1 MNKKKILKV
10 LSCSL
15 LISTA
20 LGMASC
26 KKGGNS
32 DVTTP
37 VESSPYVSE
46 DEQVFKNVTYSDTKV
61 TIKITDEKGLLE
73 KCFFYGT
80 SSKDNQEKS
89 TEMTKTESGFVYEI
103 EKPEYN
109 DDAYNLTNCHVIY
122 LLSGSSEQH
131 NLSVENIE
139 ITSATG
145 KNKADIDNPV
155 EKAYIDVSL
164 FADKILDE
172 DGNYTYKIIAEGEDE
187 NLYNFTGDL
196 FINGVSAGKINENQ
210 TIDINNK
217 NFHTGS
223 NLITISNF
231 ELTSD
236 TKKTGKTQSVTIT
249 LDYEDKIDCEI
260 SSDKT
265 VVYTTEETLY
275 IDIAFKYDE
284 NVPLKPDKIL
294 MNEFWY
300 TLKDT
305 KTEDNETRATIEIPI
320 TSLKQGA
327 NELKFNK
334 VTFENGYEIDLDNQT
349 LNIEVANINL
359 EITSNLEKYVKRS
372 DLESGVITI
381 NFTVQNI
388 DGLNITGITVNNKRY
403 DLNKNETIFD
413 LTYRFNDFDK
423 NATEI
428 KCNVQSLNYKIDGK
442 EYTYDVNLSLNLA
455 VYDLNTNYVIND
467 GLDYKNGENCVIVDF
482 EDNEYTDIKPYRL
495 IISNGRY
502 EKEYTENYVY
512 EDGHIYFPIETNG
525 KQHEWI
531 TVDKYDNYQLG
542 FNGFDFYIGD
552 EKVVNE
558 NSGNGLIAHFRIP
571 KNNVGENNDIN
582 SYFSYVM
589 PAFAIDHYKYILTV
603 DGFKTIE
610 TDDTSSIYLVLKY
623 NECPFDENNLNASVE
638 IKEGN
643 TQKNVDG
650 VITIVNDH
658 IAYFKADYN
667 LKSNYI
673 YSITQFISY
682 FKDQS
687 NFECSYDLFDNASA
701 VEEFTVDDT
710 HQSENPNEYVPPIGS
725 SSYDTY
731 ITGLVNEKLE
741 IPTKDTSSDNSN
753 ENHGTSSSES
763 EGYNDGNNSTSES
776 HGSSEGT
783 NEEN

>member
-26 KKGGNS
+26 KKGGTS

-37 VESSPYVSE
+37 VESTPYVSE
-46 DEQVFKNVTYSDTKV
+46 DEQVFKNVTYSDAKV

-80 SSKDNQEKS
+80 SSKDNLEKS
-89 TEMTKTESGFVYEI
+89 TEMTKTESGFIYEI

-109 DDAYNLTNCHVIY
+109 DDAYNLTNCHIIY
-122 LLSGSSEQH
+122 LLSGSNEQH

-145 KNKADIDNPV
+145 QNKADIDNPV
-155 EKAYIDVSL
+155 EKTYIEVSL
-164 FADKILDE
+164 FFGKILDE
-172 DGNYTYKIIAEGEDE
+172 DGNYTYKIIAEGIDN

-196 FINGVSAGKINENQ
+196 FVNGVSIGKINENQ

-231 ELTSD
+231 ELTSE
-236 TKKTGKTQSVTIT
+236 TKKAGKTQSVTIT
-249 LDYEDKIDCEI
+249 LDYEDQIDYEI
-260 SSDKT
+260 TSDKSI
-265 VVYTTEETLY
+265 VYTTEETLY
-275 IDIAFKYDE
+275 IDVAFKYGE

-294 MNEFWY
+294 MNDFWY
-300 TLKDT
+300 TLMDT
-305 KTEDNETRATIEIPI
+305 KTEDNETKATIEIPI
-320 TSLKQGA
+320 TSLKQGT

-334 VTFENGYEIDLDNQT
+334 VTFENGYEINLDNET
-349 LNIEVANINL
+349 INIEVANINL

-423 NATEI
+423 DATEI
-428 KCNVQSLNYKIDGK
+428 KCNVQSINYKIDGK

-455 VYDLNTNYVIND
+455 VYDLNTNYVINE
-467 GLDYKNGENCVIVDF
+467 GLDYKNGQNCVIVDF

-495 IISNGRY
+495 VISNGKY

-531 TVDKYDNYQLG
+531 TVDNYENYQLG
-542 FNGFDFYIGD
+542 FNGFDFYIND

-571 KNNVGENNDIN
+571 KTNVGEKEDIN
-582 SYFSYVM
+582 NHFSYVM
-589 PAFAIDHYKYILTV
+589 PAFTIDHYKYILTV
-603 DGFKTIE
+603 DGLKTIE

-638 IKEGN
+638 IKEGS
-643 TQKNVDG
+643 TKKNVEG
-650 VITIVNDH
+650 VITIVNEH
-658 IAYFKADYN
+658 MAYFKADYN
-667 LKSNYI
+667 LKSNYV

-682 FKDQS
+682 FKEQS
-687 NFECSYDLFDNASA
+687 NFECYYDLFDNSSA

-710 HQSENPNEYVPPIGS
+710 HQSDNPNEYIPPVGS

-731 ITGLVNEKLE
+731 ITGLINEKLE
-741 IPTKDTSSDNSN
+741 IPTKDTSTDNSN
-753 ENHGTSSSES
+753 NNGT
-763 EGYNDGNNSTSES
+763 
-776 HGSSEGT
+776 GSNESEGT

>member
-26 KKGGNS
+26 KKGGTS

-37 VESSPYVSE
+37 IESTPYVSE

-89 TEMTKTESGFVYEI
+89 TEMTKTESGFIYEI

-155 EKAYIDVSL
+155 EKEYIEVSL
-164 FADKILDE
+164 FADKIFDE
-172 DGNYTYKIIAEGEDE
+172 NGNYTYKIIAKGEDE
-187 NLYNFTGDL
+187 NLYDFTGDL
-196 FINGVSAGKINENQ
+196 FINGVSIGKINENQ

-223 NLITISNF
+223 NLITLSNF

-249 LDYEDKIDCEI
+249 LDYEDNIDCEI
-260 SSDKT
+260 SSNKT

-275 IDIAFKYDE
+275 IDIAFKYGE

-428 KCNVQSLNYKIDGK
+428 KCNVQSLNYKIGEK

-467 GLDYKNGENCVIVDF
+467 GLDYKNDENCVIVDF
-482 EDNEYTDIKPYRL
+482 EDDEYTDIKPYRL
-495 IISNGRY
+495 VYSNGKY
-502 EKEYTENYVY
+502 EKEYTDNYVY
-512 EDGHIYFPIETNG
+512 EDGHIFFPISING

-531 TVDKYDNYQLG
+531 TVDKYENYQLG
-542 FNGFDFYIGD
+542 FNGFDFYIND

-558 NSGNGLIAHFRIP
+558 NSGNGLIAHFKIP
-571 KNNVGENNDIN
+571 KTNVGEKEDIN
-582 SYFSYVM
+582 NHFSYVM

-603 DGFKTIE
+603 DGLKTIE

-643 TQKNVDG
+643 TQKNVEG
-650 VITIVNDH
+650 VITIVNEH
-658 IAYFKADYN
+658 MAYFKADYN
-667 LKSNYI
+667 LKSNYV

-682 FKDQS
+682 FKEQS
-687 NFECSYDLFDNASA
+687 NFECSYDLFDNTSA

-710 HQSENPNEYVPPIGS
+710 HQSDNPNEYVPPVGS

-741 IPTKDTSSDNSN
+741 IPTKDTSTDNSN

-763 EGYNDGNNSTSES
+763 EGTSSGTSSSTGSNS
-776 HGSSEGT
+776 
-783 NEEN
+783 N